1 MGGGPIRRVVIAG
14 GGTAGWIA
22 AYALVKQLGALLDI
36 TLVES
41 EEIGTVGV
49 GESTIPTARTFH
61 QFMGIDEADFVRA
74 TGSTFKLG
82 ISFEDWA
89 REGDRYIHSFGTLGR
104 STWMVEFHH
113 FWLRA
118 RELGIAAEIGEFCLE
133 HQAAAARRFGPS
145 DQVPLNY
152 AYHLDAGLYGRY
164 LRQLAEAAGVRRIE
178 GKIAEV
184 RQNGESGDIEALI
197 LETGQAIEGDLFID
211 CTGFRALLIGKAL
224 DVAFEDWSHWL
235 PTDSALAVQ
244 SRATEPP
251 PPYTRAIAHRAG
263 WRWKIP
269 LQHRIGNGLVYSSA
283 HMSDEEARRLLDESI
298 SGEVLI
304 EPRLIR
310 FKAGYRRKV
319 WVRNCVALGLSGGFI
334 EPLESTSIHLIM
346 IAVTRLLQVFPFRE
360 VSDAVAE
367 RFNLQSSREIE
378 GIRDF
383 IILHYHLTER
393 DDSDF
398 WSDCRSLTVPDSLAQ
413 RIDLFR
419 EAAHAFQDT
428 HDLFRVDSWVQVMLG
443 QRLAPHGRHPA
454 AQLMSEPQLRDA
466 LQSLRSNIVHA
477 VTAMPTHQAWLRGF
491 DAPDDLGSG
500 AHGVAK
506 AGERRSL
513 HLDRESSL

>member
-1 MGGGPIRRVVIAG
+1 MPDQPVKRVVIAG

-41 EEIGTVGV
+41 DEIGTVGV

-61 QFMGIDEADFVRA
+61 QYMGIDEADFVRS

-89 REGDRYIHSFGTLGR
+89 NEGDRYIHSFGTVGR
-104 STWMVEFHH
+104 STWMVDFHH

-118 RELGIAAEIGEFCLE
+118 RELGVAADLGEYCLE
-133 HQAAAARRFGPS
+133 HEAAKAGRFEPS

-164 LRQLAEAAGVRRIE
+164 LRGLAEKGGVRRVE

-184 RQNGESGDIEALI
+184 RQNGETGHIEALL
-197 LETGQAIEGDLFID
+197 LESGQAVEGDLFID

-224 DVAFEDWSHWL
+224 GVAFEDWSHWL

-244 SRATEPP
+244 TRAVEPP
-251 PPYTRAIAHRAG
+251 LPYTRAIAHRSG

-269 LQHRIGNGLVYSSA
+269 LQHRVGNGLVFSSA
-283 HMSDEEARRLLDESI
+283 HMAEEEARRLLDDSI
-298 SGEVLI
+298 DGDVLI

-310 FKAGYRRKV
+310 FKAGYRPRV
-319 WVRNCVALGLSGGFI
+319 WVGNCIAMGLSSGFV

-346 IAVTRLLQVFPFRE
+346 IAVTRLLQAFPHRG
-360 VSDAVAE
+360 VSSAVAE
-367 RFNLQSSREIE
+367 RFNAQANREIE

-383 IILHYHLTER
+383 IILHYRLNQR
-393 DDSDF
+393 DEDL
-398 WSDCRSLTVPDSLAQ
+398 WRHCRAMELPDSLRE
-413 RIDLFR
+413 RIALFE
-419 EAAHAFQDT
+419 EAAHAFQDA
-428 HDLFRVDSWVQVMLG
+428 HDLFRVDSWLQVMLG
-443 QRLAPHGRHPA
+443 QRLTPRSYHPA
-454 AQLMSEPQLRDA
+454 ALLMPTPQLRDA
-466 LQSLRSNIVHA
+466 LDGLRSNIARV
-477 VTAMPTHQAWLRGF
+477 VQAMPTHDTWLGRF
-491 DAPDDLGSG
+491 AAPEPVGGAGLSDLH
-500 AHGVAK
+500 AA
-506 AGERRSL
+506 ATPRY
-513 HLDRESSL
+513 

>member
-1 MGGGPIRRVVIAG
+1 MAEQPVKRVVIAG

-22 AYALVKQLGALLDI
+22 AYALAKQLGGLLEI

-41 EEIGTVGV
+41 DEIGTVGV

-61 QFMGIDEADFVRA
+61 QYMGIDEADFVRA

-89 REGDRYIHSFGTLGR
+89 RTGDRYIHSFGAIGR
-104 STWMVEFHH
+104 STWMVDFHH

-118 RELGIAAEIGEFCLE
+118 RELGIAEDVGAYCLE
-133 HQAAAARRFGPS
+133 HQAAVAGRFGPS

-164 LRQLAEAAGVRRIE
+164 LRGLAEKAGVNRVQ
-178 GKIAEV
+178 GKIGDI
-184 RQNGESGDIEALI
+184 RQNGESGDIEALL
-197 LETGQAIEGDLFID
+197 LESGEAVEGDLFID

-224 DVAFEDWSHWL
+224 GIGFEDWSHWL

-244 SRATEPP
+244 TRAVGPP
-251 PPYTRAIAHRAG
+251 HPYTRAIAHRAG
-263 WRWKIP
+263 WRWQIP
-269 LQHRIGNGLVYSSA
+269 LQHRVGNGLVYSSA
-283 HMSDEEARRLLDESI
+283 HMDDQAARQFLDQEI
-298 SGEVLI
+298 EGEVLI

-319 WVRNCVALGLSGGFI
+319 WVKNCIAIGLASGFV

-346 IAVTRLLQVFPFRE
+346 IAVTRLLQVFPFRG
-360 VSDAVAE
+360 VSEAVAE

-383 IILHYHLTER
+383 IILHYRLNER
-393 DDSDF
+393 GEDF
-398 WSDCRSLTVPDSLAQ
+398 WRACREMDLPDSLRQ
-413 RIDLFR
+413 RIALFA
-419 EAAHAFQDT
+419 EAAHALQDS

-443 QRLAPHGRHPA
+443 QRLAPRSYHPA
-454 AQLMSEPQLRDA
+454 AQLMQKRQLSDA
-466 LQSLRSNIVHA
+466 LESLGNNIERA
-477 VTAMPTHQAWLRGF
+477 VTAMLTHEMWLRGF
-491 DAPDDLGSG
+491 AEQASGSAAEGLAEAP
-500 AHGVAK
+500 APV
-506 AGERRSL
+506 RSRSTL
-513 HLDRESSL
+513 SE